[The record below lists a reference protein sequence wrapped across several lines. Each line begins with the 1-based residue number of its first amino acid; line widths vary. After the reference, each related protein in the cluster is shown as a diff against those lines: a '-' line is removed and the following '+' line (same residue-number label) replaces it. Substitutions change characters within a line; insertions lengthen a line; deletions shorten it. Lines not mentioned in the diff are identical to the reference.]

1 MSERAVERDD
11 ATIAD
16 PGDVDRA
23 KSELR
28 DEPGDVLA
36 DLLEGHVAVRVVRP
50 PVAAVFNRD
59 DAVALGERRCQ
70 TGPATYRIVDGPA
83 GAVQQDERRRVR
95 IPDLLVVHVQLADP
109 GVGHEGADPTA
120 FQKGVVA
127 YPQPGP
133 TATRGVGSAPRAGTH
148 R

>member
-1 MSERAVERDD
+1 MPERAVERDD

-28 DEPGDVLA
+28 DELGDVLA
-36 DLLEGHVAVRVVRP
+36 DLLEGHVPVRVVRP

-59 DAVALGERRCQ
+59 DAVALRERRCQ
-70 TGPATYRIVDGPA
+70 TRPAAYRIVDGPA
-83 GAVQQDERRRVR
+83 RAVQQDKRRRVR

-109 GVGHEGADPTA
+109 GSRH
-120 FQKGVVA
+120 
-127 YPQPGP
+127 
-133 TATRGVGSAPRAGTH
+133 
-148 R
+148 